1 MPYDVEVTDQPM
13 YAVLN
18 IRGGDDARAAFAKV
32 LGVDLKELVSTV
44 ASKGDVHVLTVGPD
58 EWMVSAP
65 SSEEERLEA
74 ELRAAV
80 DGMFA
85 AVTIVSDMNKVY
97 RVFGPEARDLL
108 AQATSIDLHP
118 RAFGPGKCARTAFAK
133 TTGAV
138 IHQIDEAPTFDI
150 YIESSYVA
158 YMKLWFD
165 TASGKLAAK

>member
-1 MPYDVEVTDQPM
+1 MPYDVEVTEQPM

-18 IRGGDDARAAFAKV
+18 LRGGDDARAAFSKA
-32 LGVDLKELVSTV
+32 LGVDLKDQVSTV
-44 ASKGDVHVLTVGPD
+44 TSKGNMHVFTVGPD
-58 EWMVSAP
+58 EWMVTAP
-65 SSEEERLEA
+65 SSEEERLESK
-74 ELRAAV
+74 LRAV
-80 DGMFA
+80 VEGMFA

-97 RVFGPEARDLL
+97 RIFGPEARDLL
-108 AQATSIDLHP
+108 AQATSIDLHS
-118 RAFGPGKCARTAFAK
+118 REFGPGKCARTAFAK

-138 IHQIDEAPTFDI
+138 IHQIDEAPTFDV